1 MVNPLLLWFLPLA
14 LVPVLLHLIT
24 LHRLNI
30 VELATFRFLME
41 SYVQQRRRTRLL
53 ELLVLLLRFAFIL
66 LIIFAVSRPV
76 VRKMGFLAG
85 GRGGRDVAI
94 VLDASPSMSLL
105 SGGTTSMER
114 ARAAAETVIKALG
127 PEDYV
132 RVIRAGGEPQVLG
145 EGFAARPEAILE
157 HMDDL
162 ETSAAG
168 ADLAAALEEVF
179 ASKAHGG
186 RLVCLVTDGLK
197 KTWGPLAGHPVLK
210 NFDDDTGVAVINVG
224 PAEAVRNAAVV
235 GNPPAAGRAIVGL
248 PVLLDAVVVNSSPNS
263 PVDTVLSVLLD
274 DELVTR
280 VNISLQPGEQV
291 TRRLSVIPEH
301 AGVIR
306 GRFQL
311 PADAFPDD
319 DEFLFSINVEEKL
332 DVLVVTGSA
341 GGLSAEKPGLYA
353 RAALSA
359 PRQASGAFGD
369 DARRLSEALDIRTL
383 EPGKLTRALLEG
395 ADSVILADVPVTA
408 SSGPLLR
415 SYLEGG
421 GGVLVLPGPNVDPAL
436 YGQHLFQG
444 AAAAVGLGQPVGD
457 VEDEAGFLPVT
468 GISLSHPVLSA
479 FADDEVEYFST
490 VRLYRRFP
498 LQFAG
503 GAEAGA
509 RSSVLMRLPD
519 RSPLLVETGFG
530 DGTLMVAGF
539 AGAPNWSNLPLK
551 PEFVPLLLRAV
562 TYLQRPADVMA
573 PGAVPPGQPAAISL
587 SGTWKGAEVQATDP
601 DGKRHHVE
609 LHRSS
614 NRLVGAMLET
624 HARGYYSFEVFPRT
638 SGAPERVE
646 AAFAVNLAGQQ
657 GDFAPAGEAEIR
669 SFFAGS
675 PKMQYLTGSPEK
687 PIGSGEVAGRGEIW
701 RILIWVTFLVIGV
714 EFFLTTLRPQ
724 DEQGRGMVAR
734 GAARLRDGSEQIRR
748 TLTPVPRTGTGGSGG
763 MRE

>member
-53 ELLVLLLRFAFIL
+53 ELLVLLLRFAFLL
-66 LIIFAVSRPV
+66 LIILSVSRPAF
-76 VRKMGFLAG
+76 RRMGFLAAG
-85 GRGGRDVAI
+85 QGGRDVAI

-105 SGGTTSMER
+105 SGGTTSMDR
-114 ARAAAETVIKALG
+114 ARGAAETVIKELG

-145 EGFAARPEAILE
+145 EGFAARPEKLLE
-157 HMDDL
+157 RMDDL
-162 ETSAAG
+162 ETSAGG
-168 ADLAAALEEVF
+168 ADLASALEEVF
-179 ASKAHGG
+179 ASKPHGA
-186 RLVCLVTDGLK
+186 RMVCLVTDGLK
-197 KTWGPLAGHPVLK
+197 RTWDPLAGHPVLK
-210 NFDDDTGVAVINVG
+210 NFDDDTRVAVINVG
-224 PAEAVRNAAVV
+224 PVEAVRNVAVV
-235 GNPPAAGRAIVGL
+235 GSPPAAGRAIVGL
-248 PVLLDAVVVNSSPNS
+248 PVLLDAVVVNSSVSS

-274 DELVTR
+274 GELVTR
-280 VNISLQPGEQV
+280 ANLSLQPGERV
-291 TRRLSVIPEH
+291 MRRLSVIPERS
-301 AGVIR
+301 GVIR

-332 DVLVVTGSA
+332 DVLLVTGPS
-341 GGLSAEKPGLYA
+341 GELSAEKPGLYVQ
-353 RAALSA
+353 AALSVPGDA
-359 PRQASGAFGD
+359 NGAFGE
-369 DARRLSEALDIRTL
+369 DARRLSAALDIRAL
-383 EPGKLTRALLEG
+383 EPGKLTRAVLEG

-408 SSGPLLR
+408 ASGPLLR

-436 YGQHLFQG
+436 YAKHLFKG
-444 AAAAVGLGQPVGD
+444 AGTAVSFGQPVGD
-457 VEDEAGFLPVT
+457 VEDEADFLPVA
-468 GISLSHPVLSA
+468 GLSLSHPVLSA
-479 FADDEVEYFST
+479 FADEEVEYFST

-498 LQFAG
+498 VQFAG

-530 DGTLMVAGF
+530 EGTLMVAGF

-573 PGAVPPGQPAAISL
+573 PGAVQPGQRAAISL
-587 SGTWKGAEVQATDP
+587 SGTWKGAEVQVIDP
-601 DGKRHHVE
+601 AGKAHHVE
-609 LHRSS
+609 MHRSS
-614 NRLVGAMLET
+614 NRLVGAMLKT
-624 HARGYYSFEVFPRT
+624 QARGYYSFEVFPRT
-638 SGAPERVE
+638 RGAPERVE
-646 AAFAVNLAGQQ
+646 SAFAVNLAGQQ
-657 GDFAPAGEAEIR
+657 GDFAPAGEAKIR
-669 SFFAGS
+669 SLFAGS

-687 PIGSGEVAGRGEIW
+687 PVGSGEVAGKGEIW
-701 RILIWVTFLVIGV
+701 RVLIWVTFLVIGA

-724 DEQGRGMVAR
+724 NELGRGMVAR
-734 GAARLRDGSEQIRR
+734 GAARLRYGSEQIRR
-748 TLTPVPRTGTGGSGG
+748 TLTPVPRAGTGGTGG